1 MKKILI
7 LTTVNFFWNTF
18 IQMWCLLLAVRIYKP
33 CEGKPEIWSWT
44 LEGFKHQVKMSVAN
58 SFLLDRYLEEL
69 KHNMAN
75 SGKGKLP
82 KTLYWMWN
90 FFSYNWFVSWSYFNS
105 FVLWSCSATVLLQLL
120 FSRKIVMCVFLWETV
135 SVFVKIIGQMKNKV
149 ESTFWEVFFLGCLL
163 WSNHHSPLPIIIL
176 FIKTNFST

>member
-1 MKKILI
+1 M
-7 LTTVNFFWNTF
+7 NFFWNTF

-44 LEGFKHQVKMSVAN
+44 LEGFKHRVKMSVAN

-135 SVFVKIIGQMKNKV
+135 SVFVKMIGQMKNKV
-149 ESTFWEVFFLGCLL
+149 ESRPTNVTEAL
-163 WSNHHSPLPIIIL
+163 HSFGQVLTLRFVLPCRRRSPH
-176 FIKTNFST
+176 FGRYFS